1 MVIMAD
7 DISLG
12 AAPGAGLSLLSPGT
26 TAPSVVDFWNAY
38 DAAAGKTSPS
48 IAVSSPAT
56 IPGVGIGAGAG
67 QIVPQVQPN
76 IGGNIIPA
84 VTGGVPAVAEALGV
98 SLPEGVLAALG
109 AAGALYGAYQALGG
123 GEGGGLFGN
132 NLLGGDVST
141 IPGTN
146 IILQG
151 PGLPEP
157 YPQQIVKEWHANGS
171 QFYLLTDGR
180 IAVYSKKTGRWK
192 AFRPPKL
199 AVIGKNLPSHKMLT
213 RLRRNLKRHTDDA
226 VTLLKVT
233 APNKLAKPKH
243 HYYRRHK

>member
-1 MVIMAD
+1 MGVIMAD

-12 AAPGAGLSLLSPGT
+12 AQPGQGRSLLNPTT
-26 TAPSVVDFWNAY
+26 TAQSVLDFWNAY
-38 DAAAGKTSPS
+38 DAAQTAATPAAGV
-48 IAVSSPAT
+48 AV
-56 IPGVGIGAGAG
+56 GAGAG
-67 QIVPQVQPN
+67 QVVPTTTTPTTQVQPQ
-76 IGGNIIPA
+76 PVMQA
-84 VTGGVPAVAEALGV
+84 VGAVPAVADALGI
-98 SLPEGVLAALG
+98 SLPEGLVAGLG
-109 AAGALYGAYQALGG
+109 AVGALYAAYQALGG
-123 GEGGGLFGN
+123 GEGGGILGN

-157 YPQQIVKEWHANGS
+157 YPQQIVKEWSANGS
-171 QFYLLTDGR
+171 QFYQLTDGR

-243 HYYRRHK
+243 HYFRRHK